1 MEERFRIDGPRF
13 EIARGT
19 KDYPDVFEAVPEP
32 PERLYVIGDP
42 SALKEGLA
50 VVGARKATPYGLNAT
65 KMLAGRAA
73 ELGVVVISGGARGCD
88 AAAHEAAL
96 AAGGQTVAFLG
107 GGCDEPYP
115 KSNVDLF
122 RRIVKGGGVVASEF
136 PWHYPPKPFMFRK
149 RNRLIA
155 GLARATLIVEA
166 GLPSGTFSTADEA
179 LAANKDVLA
188 VPGSIFSATSAGSNM
203 LLAQG
208 AMPIVSKEV
217 LDSAIMS
224 LFPEIVGGGYGAEQL
239 ALFAGD
245 GADAG
250 VDDPILSALAAALC
264 VSKRL
269 LPYSLMATIPWPR
282 RRALWRMC
290 RCSKGRA
297 RSLVFPMAG
306 SALLDSLRAFM
317 NCHAGVLS
325 SLHG

>member
-1 MEERFRIDGPRF
+1 
-13 EIARGT
+13 
-19 KDYPDVFEAVPEP
+19 
-32 PERLYVIGDP
+32 
-42 SALKEGLA
+42 
-50 VVGARKATPYGLNAT
+50 
-65 KMLAGRAA
+65 
-73 ELGVVVISGGARGCD
+73 
-88 AAAHEAAL
+88 
-96 AAGGQTVAFLG
+96 
-107 GGCDEPYP
+107 
-115 KSNVDLF
+115 
-122 RRIVKGGGVVASEF
+122 
-136 PWHYPPKPFMFRK
+136 
-149 RNRLIA
+149 
-155 GLARATLIVEA
+155 
-166 GLPSGTFSTADEA
+166 
-179 LAANKDVLA
+179 
-188 VPGSIFSATSAGSNM
+188 M

-217 LDSAIMS
+217 FDSAIMS
-224 LFPEIVGGGYGAEQL
+224 LFPEIVEAGYGAEQL

-250 VDDPILSALAAALC
+250 VDDPILSALRQTLC